1 MKRKSAF
8 YIIISILFVFAI
20 VLVSLTVIVTKK
32 KSVRQIDFVPIEYLV
47 DDSKAE
53 ENKNDILPSE
63 TIDDESE
70 EEEIKFVFD
79 DIPSYSG
86 KPFVEINDNKPF
98 FGEEQ
103 INTNEFE
110 IYSDLDELGRCGV
123 AFANLCPDLM
133 PLEERGLIGN
143 IKPTGWHTV
152 KYNDL
157 IDGNYLYNRCHLIGY
172 QLAGENDNVCNLIT
186 GTRYLNVEGML
197 PFENEVADY
206 ILKTGNHVLYRVSPI
221 FLEENLVASGVTIEG
236 YSVEDEGKGIC
247 FNVYI
252 YNVQPG
258 IIIDYAT
265 GESELDSDHSIHQSN
280 IEAEQT
286 LIENEEYSE
295 NPDIDVKYI
304 INIHTGKFH
313 LPFCDGVK
321 EMKEKNKVATNEDRE
336 ELINQGYS
344 PCKAC
349 NP

>member
-47 DDSKAE
+47 DDPKVE

-86 KPFVEINDNKPF
+86 NPFVEINDNKPF
-98 FGEEQ
+98 FRKEQ
-103 INTNEFE
+103 INTEEFE
-110 IYSDLDELGRCGV
+110 VYSELDELGRCGE
-123 AFANLCPDLM
+123 AFANLSPETM
-133 PLEERGLIGN
+133 PTEERGVIGN
-143 IKPTGWHTV
+143 IKPSGWHTV

-186 GTRYLNVEGML
+186 GTRHLNVEGML
-197 PFENEVADY
+197 PFENEVAFY
-206 ILKTGNHVLYRVSPI
+206 IQETGNHVLYRVSPI
-221 FLEENLVASGVTIEG
+221 FLDDNLVASGVTIEG
-236 YSVEDEGKGIC
+236 YSVEDDGKGIC

-265 GESELDSDHSIHQSN
+265 GESETDPDYSIQQN
-280 IEAEQT
+280 DT
-286 LIENEEYSE
+286 
-295 NPDIDVKYI
+295 
-304 INIHTGKFH
+304 
-313 LPFCDGVK
+313 CDGVK
-321 EMKEKNKVATNEDRE
+321 DMKEKNKLATNESRE
-336 ELINQGYS
+336 ALINQGYS